1 MISET
6 VLRVIKANNHHTPFD
21 IDHFSIQQRGSKF
34 CLYAHPF
41 ANNLNKKKIGTFA
54 DYESAKKMVDSILDM
69 KLPPITDIDG

>member
-6 VLRVIKANNHHTPFD
+6 VLRVIKANNHTPFD

-34 CLYAHPF
+34 YLYAHPF

-54 DYESAKKMVDSILDM
+54 DCESAKKMVDSILDM